1 MRAFDPTLY
10 LITDERL
17 SRGRSSIEIARAAIE
32 GGATAVQLRDKHLS
46 AREQYAIGR
55 QLRDLTRVMGVAL
68 ICNDR
73 IDLALAIDADGVH
86 LGQDDL
92 SVAIARAIL
101 PGDCLVGISAGNT
114 DEFAAGDGARA
125 DYLGVGPFAATASK
139 SDAGAAIGAA
149 GIGAVRALTDRPI
162 VAIGGIT
169 RDLIPAALAA
179 GADGVAVIS
188 AIVGAEDPRAAA
200 RALREA
206 VEAARRIA

>member
-1 MRAFDPTLY
+1 MRPFDPTLY

-17 SRGRSSIEIARAAIE
+17 SRGRSSVEIARAAID
-32 GGATAVQLRDKHLS
+32 GGATAIQLRDKHLS

-55 QLRDLTRVMGVAL
+55 ELRILTRTMGVPL

-92 SVAIARAIL
+92 STDTARAIL
-101 PGDCLVGISAGNT
+101 PLGRLVGISAGNAA
-114 DEFAAGDGARA
+114 EFAAGGGAGA
-125 DYLGVGPFAATASK
+125 DYLGVGPFATTASK
-139 SDAGAAIGAA
+139 SDAGAAIGAT
-149 GIGAVRALTDRPI
+149 GIRIVRVLTDRPI

-169 RDLIPAALAA
+169 QDLIPAAIAA

-188 AIVGAEDPRAAA
+188 AIVGAQDPRAAA

-206 VEAARRIA
+206 VEAARRIS

>member
-1 MRAFDPTLY
+1 MRPFDPTLY

-17 SRGRSSIEIARAAIE
+17 SRGRSSVEIARAAID
-32 GGATAVQLRDKHLS
+32 GGATAIQLRDKHLS
-46 AREQYAIGR
+46 AREQYTIGLR
-55 QLRDLTRVMGVAL
+55 LRDLTRTMGVAL

-92 SVAIARAIL
+92 SLDTARAIL
-101 PGDCLVGISAGNT
+101 PPDRFVGISAGNA

-139 SDAGAAIGAA
+139 ADAGAAIGAA
-149 GIGAVRALTDRPI
+149 GVRVVRGLTNRPI

-169 RDLIPAALAA
+169 RDLIPAAIAA
-179 GADGVAVIS
+179 GANGVAVIS